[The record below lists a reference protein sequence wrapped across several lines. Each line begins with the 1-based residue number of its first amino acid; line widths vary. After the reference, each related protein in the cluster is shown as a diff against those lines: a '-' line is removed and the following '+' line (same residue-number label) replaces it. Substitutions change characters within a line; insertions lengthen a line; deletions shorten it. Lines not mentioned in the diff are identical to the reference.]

1 MWALKIY
8 LAGLAVLA
16 GAIALNLL
24 AGVLNL
30 ATWYSFLNALRDLGV
45 SEALKSLNIV
55 DVVFLLRLYPAAL
68 GACAYLVLR
77 R

>member
-8 LAGLAVLA
+8 LAGLAVLV

-55 DVVFLLRLYPAAL
+55 DVVFLLLLYPAAL